1 MRYPLLDF
9 KFLLAFLA
17 WRYGSEEF
25 DTQTVAKDLKTL
37 LYGVIDDPKLEE
49 RLRPKLI
56 SNDLR
61 RLYTMGF
68 LRRRKVDRECVNKHG
83 KRYNCGYKYMYRIN
97 NQGWKY
103 IETLKRRQKIE
114 SDVHLAF
121 KEMMHELNDD
131 IKIASLGLRELG
143 ALKLFEGGNVEGA
156 KYLLEDVKEDIDK
169 KFTGNGY
176 RRFRLNRLLF
186 EERVRCWM
194 IIAEL
199 QQEIMGLKKEL
210 EAKDRLLRELE
221 RELEKALKSLAT

>member
-68 LRRRKVDRECVNKHG
+68 LRRRKVDRECVNKRG
-83 KRYNCGYKYMYRIN
+83 KRYNCGYKYMYQIN

-103 IETLKRRQKIE
+103 LKILLKNAKSEDDLLQFLKKTM
-114 SDVHLAF
+114 
-121 KEMMHELNDD
+121 KEAIQEAR
-131 IKIASLGLRELG
+131 IARLGFEKLM
-143 ALKLFEGGNVEGA
+143 ALELFENGRILDAKQILENVN
-156 KYLLEDVKEDIDK
+156 EDIDRRFRGK
-169 KFTGNGY
+169 GY
-176 RRFRLNRLLF
+176 RRFQTNRLLF

-199 QQEIMGLKKEL
+199 QRELVALREEL
-210 EAKDRLLRELE
+210 EAKERQLRELK
-221 RELEKALKSLAT
+221 RELKRCRKE

>member
-9 KFLLAFLA
+9 RFLLAFLA

-83 KRYNCGYKYMYRIN
+83 KRYNCGYKYMYQIN

-103 IETLKRRQKIE
+103 LKILLKNAKSEDDLLQFLKKTMKEAIQK
-114 SDVHLAF
+114 AR
-121 KEMMHELNDD
+121 
-131 IKIASLGLRELG
+131 IARLGFEKLM
-143 ALKLFEGGNVEGA
+143 ALELFENGRIWDAKQILENVN
-156 KYLLEDVKEDIDK
+156 EDIDRRFRGK
-169 KFTGNGY
+169 GY

-199 QQEIMGLKKEL
+199 QRELVALREEL
-210 EAKDRLLRELE
+210 EAKERQLRELK
-221 RELEKALKSLAT
+221 RELKRYQKE